1 LGAAIDLPTELTAFL
16 DRPTPQS
23 LIIRGTPGTGKSLLA
38 LGILEAFPGPRIYV
52 SSRVPRSRLKLD
64 FPSLGRQ
71 AEAGQLS
78 IVDLTAGGTDLRTA
92 SRSLESAR
100 ELVEPEAATDRL
112 RSLLLPPEV
121 LEAWSRAS
129 PSAPTLIV
137 LDSWDAIVE
146 RHVDI
151 TKNVGDALPSR
162 EELERV
168 ALAQMAQGPVLLVMV
183 LEHADAGQLEYL
195 ADGVVAVIREIHED
209 RMERW
214 LHIEKL
220 RGTRIAHSSYP
231 FSLEGGRFQCIA
243 PLGLG
248 PRSATPPIDRQ
259 PSPSPGQIWPG
270 SSDYASFFGRLTVG
284 KLTLFELDPEVPN
297 SAVAM
302 MVAPLLN
309 QVVAGGGRVLHI
321 PPPGMQPTEIWKLYQ
336 GQTSKEDFLRQV
348 RLLCPLPGIE
358 PEDLSSAILPLPSSN
373 EGGYSPRV
381 PEAARFLS
389 ENSDP
394 RKPNLAVLSIAG
406 MDAINGI
413 VPNAYTPT
421 TLPGLSLTYLH
432 QSPLHGVYIGYSE
445 APLTRAVRPMVDG
458 HVRLSARYGRVFV
471 HGVLPRTPSLVL
483 SDGDEETPYHLRLVV

>member
-1 LGAAIDLPTELTAFL
+1 LGAAIDLPNELTQFL
-16 DRPTPQS
+16 DRPAPQT
-23 LIIRGTPGTGKSLLA
+23 LVIRGAPGTGKSLLA
-38 LGILEAFPGPRIYV
+38 LALIEAFPGRRIYV
-52 SSRVPRSRLKLD
+52 SSRVPRSRLTFD
-64 FPSLGRQ
+64 IPSFGRLSDI
-71 AEAGQLS
+71 GQLS
-78 IVDLTAGGTDLRTA
+78 VVDMTAGGSGLRTTL
-92 SRSLESAR
+92 RSLESVR
-100 ELVEPEAATDRL
+100 GLVEPEAPSDNL

-121 LEAWSRAS
+121 LEGWSQAS
-129 PSAPTLIV
+129 PSVPTLIV

-151 TKNVGDALPSR
+151 TKDVHDALPSR

-168 ALAQMAQGPVLLVMV
+168 ALAQMAQAPVFLVMV
-183 LEHADAGQLEYL
+183 IEHADAGQLEYL

-231 FSLEGGRFQCIA
+231 FSLEGGRFQCIV
-243 PLGLG
+243 PLGMG
-248 PRSATPPIDRQ
+248 PRPATPPIDRQ

-270 SSDYASFFGRLTVG
+270 SSDYATFFGRLPVG
-284 KLTLFELDPEVPN
+284 KLTLIELDPEVPN

-321 PPPGMQPTEIWKLYQ
+321 PPPGMQPTEIWKLYL

-358 PEDLSSAILPLPSSN
+358 TEDLSPAILPLPSSN

-394 RKPNLAVLSIAG
+394 GKPNLAVLSIAG
-406 MDAINGI
+406 LEAINGL

-421 TLPGLSLTYLH
+421 TLPGLSLTYIH
-432 QSPLHGVYIGYSE
+432 QSPLHGVFIGYAE
-445 APLTRAVRPMVDG
+445 APLTRAVRPMVDV
-458 HVRLSARYGRVFV
+458 HIRLSARNGRVFV
-471 HGVLPRTPSLVL
+471 HGILPRTPSLVL
-483 SDGDEETPYHLRLVV
+483 SDGDEKTPYHLLLVV

>member
-1 LGAAIDLPTELTAFL
+1 LGAAIDLPAELTAFL

-23 LIIRGTPGTGKSLLA
+23 LIIRGAPGTGKSLLA
-38 LGILEAFPGPRIYV
+38 LAILEAFSGPRIYV
-52 SSRVPRSRLKLD
+52 SSRVPRSRLEFD
-64 FPSLGRQ
+64 IPRLGRL

-78 IVDLTAGGTDLRTA
+78 IVDMTAGGTDLRTA

-100 ELVEPEAATDRL
+100 ELVEPEAPTDGL

-121 LEAWSRAS
+121 LEAWSQAS

-146 RHVDI
+146 RHVDV
-151 TKNVGDALPSR
+151 TNNAHDALPSR

-168 ALAQMAQGPVLLVMV
+168 ALAQMAQAPIFLVMV
-183 LEHADAGQLEYL
+183 IEHADAGQLEYL
-195 ADGVVAVIREIHED
+195 TDGVVAVIREIRED
-209 RMERW
+209 RTERW

-231 FSLEGGRFQCIA
+231 FSLEGGRFQSIA
-243 PLGLG
+243 PLGMR
-248 PRSATPPIDRQ
+248 PRPATPPIDRQ

-270 SSDYASFFGRLTVG
+270 SSDYASFFGRLPIG
-284 KLTLFELDPEVPN
+284 KLTLLELDPEVPN

-358 PEDLSSAILPLPSSN
+358 P
-373 EGGYSPRV
+373 
-381 PEAARFLS
+381 
-389 ENSDP
+389 
-394 RKPNLAVLSIAG
+394 
-406 MDAINGI
+406 
-413 VPNAYTPT
+413 
-421 TLPGLSLTYLH
+421 
-432 QSPLHGVYIGYSE
+432 
-445 APLTRAVRPMVDG
+445 
-458 HVRLSARYGRVFV
+458 
-471 HGVLPRTPSLVL
+471 
-483 SDGDEETPYHLRLVV
+483 